1 MIPNLVIHFNYLYGF
16 LNTYT
21 PLVKIC
27 DGEMLCMFSL
37 ICPTDDHGPLRV
49 ESDVFIPYVVEC
61 FHY

>member
-1 MIPNLVIHFNYLYGF
+1 M
-16 LNTYT
+16 
-21 PLVKIC
+21 KIC